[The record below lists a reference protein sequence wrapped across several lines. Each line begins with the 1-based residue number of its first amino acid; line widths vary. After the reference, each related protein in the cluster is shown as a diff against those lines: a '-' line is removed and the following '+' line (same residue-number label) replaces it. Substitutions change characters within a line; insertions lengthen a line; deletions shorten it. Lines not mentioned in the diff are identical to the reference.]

1 MYAFYSLL
9 IYIFYSLFRRE
20 RSGEGAVD
28 HSQGSDPRE
37 HHQPLPD
44 LWTDLTG
51 PDGSSDQNS
60 DGGEGEEEE
69 EEEEE
74 ATGGAGPSPARGSL
88 EEALAPLAEF
98 LILTLGA
105 REGREGL
112 PYPDKPE
119 GAILLASLVRR
130 LLGFLAQRLRRK
142 KRRRGWRGTRHPTA
156 TPAQTPPEEEEG
168 CPGGLPFPAD
178 LLTPEDLP
186 SRLTP
191 VPTPAG
197 ASPGEPEWR
206 RLLDGTAWSSQIQD
220 PKRQEEERGQ
230 LPMGGAVTDS
240 EKRIENL
247 TAENEGLK
255 HNLRLTQELL
265 WQLGG
270 PESGPRPAHL
280 PLLQEDAAPCAEAG
294 WRARSVPEQEE
305 RLGRLE
311 EWLALLGGRQ
321 EEAARRL
328 ELGLQRLQ
336 DQLEAQGRRASP
348 TQDRE
353 LQGLRDQLAC
363 LERRLEASER
373 SGDGGQLAELRGR
386 LAALPPA
393 LHGLRRG
400 CLDLRSLLR
409 DFAQSSREVL
419 SQARGRMGIRALEE
433 QHQVEP
439 RLRRDLQGPRLELK
453 GNIRVLCRLKPGTPG
468 DAMNVEPGPGG
479 TITAQ
484 HRGRQR
490 RFCLDRVFPPQAT
503 QEEVFL
509 ELEPTVLSCLSG
521 YSVCIFAY
529 GQTGSGKTY
538 TMEGPSEDPG
548 IGPRALR
555 ALFRELGAEGGPARP
570 RVRVSMVEIYN
581 EVIRDLLAREPQEK
595 LVVRQRPDG
604 SGQLHVPGLTSLDV
618 PNLEELHKMLALG
631 RSHRATAATHMNE
644 QSSRSHSLLTLTFT
658 AARPPHG
665 SGASGLL
672 HLVDLAGSERVWKSG
687 AQGTRLREARNINRS
702 LLALGEVMAALRAHR
717 PHVPFRDSQL
727 TRLLQGTLGR
737 GCRTLMLVQISTD
750 PEDLGETVC
759 SLKFAERVGQVELG
773 PAVKHRS
780 PPSPETPPTRTPSTP
795 ETPPTQTPSTPP
807 TPETPLWPLPP

>member
-1 MYAFYSLL
+1 M
-9 IYIFYSLFRRE
+9 
-20 RSGEGAVD
+20 
-28 HSQGSDPRE
+28 
-37 HHQPLPD
+37 
-44 LWTDLTG
+44 
-51 PDGSSDQNS
+51 
-60 DGGEGEEEE
+60 
-69 EEEEE
+69 
-74 ATGGAGPSPARGSL
+74 
-88 EEALAPLAEF
+88 
-98 LILTLGA
+98 
-105 REGREGL
+105 
-112 PYPDKPE
+112 
-119 GAILLASLVRR
+119 
-130 LLGFLAQRLRRK
+130 
-142 KRRRGWRGTRHPTA
+142 
-156 TPAQTPPEEEEG
+156 
-168 CPGGLPFPAD
+168 
-178 LLTPEDLP
+178 
-186 SRLTP
+186 
-191 VPTPAG
+191 
-197 ASPGEPEWR
+197 
-206 RLLDGTAWSSQIQD
+206 LDGTSWSSQIQD
-220 PKRQEEERGQ
+220 QKRQVEQQEGELGR
-230 LPMGGAVTDS
+230 LPMGGGVTDS

-255 HNLRLTQELL
+255 QSLRLTRELL

-270 PESGPRPAHL
+270 PGPGSRPAHL

-328 ELGLQRLQ
+328 ELGLQSLRE
-336 DQLEAQGRRASP
+336 QLEAQGRRASP

-363 LERRLEASER
+363 LERRLKASER
-373 SGDGGQLAELRGR
+373 GGDGGQLAELRGR
-386 LAALPPA
+386 LAALPSA

-409 DFAQSSREVL
+409 DFTQSSREVL
-419 SQARGRMGIRALEE
+419 SQARGRMVLWEGPRALEE
-433 QHQVEP
+433 QHQAEQ

-468 DAMNVEPGPGG
+468 GTVSVEPGPGG
-479 TITAQ
+479 IITAH
-484 HRGRQR
+484 HRGRRR

-555 ALFRELGAEGGPARP
+555 VLFRELGAEGGPARP

-631 RSHRATAATHMNE
+631 RSHRATAATRMNE
-644 QSSRSHSLLTLTFT
+644 HSSRSHSLLTLTFT

-687 AQGTRLREARNINRS
+687 AQGVRLREARSINRS
-702 LLALGEVMAALRAHR
+702 LLALGEVMAALRARR

-727 TRLLQGTLGR
+727 TRLLQGTLAR

-780 PPSPETPPTRTPSTP
+780 PPSPETPLIRTPSTP
-795 ETPPTQTPSTPP
+795 ETPPTQTPSTPETPP
-807 TPETPLWPLPP
+807 TPEGALWPLPP